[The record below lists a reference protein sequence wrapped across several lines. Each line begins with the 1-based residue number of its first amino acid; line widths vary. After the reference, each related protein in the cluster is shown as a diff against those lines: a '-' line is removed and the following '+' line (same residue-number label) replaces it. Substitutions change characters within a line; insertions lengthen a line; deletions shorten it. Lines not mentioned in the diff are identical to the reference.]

1 MPERLVPATS
11 SPLLMSSPMRVMGG
25 CSPRSGG
32 RCSRA
37 HGGAPLRSVAAAKGT
52 QMMGQSGGTQDRLFY
67 NSNIDNH
74 IPRNPRP
81 FNPTITAN
89 ARMRPAK

>member
-1 MPERLVPATS
+1 
-11 SPLLMSSPMRVMGG
+11 
-25 CSPRSGG
+25 
-32 RCSRA
+32 
-37 HGGAPLRSVAAAKGT
+37 
-52 QMMGQSGGTQDRLFY
+52 MMGQSGGTQDRLFY
-67 NSNIDNH
+67 NSNLDNH